1 MKNHTKDL
9 IIALP
14 FSISFSRKGAKAFA
28 SAPFLLPYV

>member
-14 FSISFSRKGAKAFA
+14 FSISFSRKGGKIHETIQTC
-28 SAPFLLPYV
+28 SN